1 MMKMSGKPTSPKKS
15 MIDDLPTGV
24 QKNLSPSEQVISYL
38 KTFVIAERTDYI
50 ILTNLRLI
58 HFDEKHLG
66 RYTFKSLP
74 FQKLLQVKAHK
85 GAVVWGEVAFKMEDG
100 STYVLERVPRHELA
114 RFIEKL
120 EIAYNNIAVEPV
132 SMKREGDL
140 LGMTDWEFNKPA
152 EIVFRQQ
159 PTFQAQVAGDPLNE
173 LKLRFARGEI
183 SEEEYRAK
191 LRVLQE
197 K

>member
-1 MMKMSGKPTSPKKS
+1 MSNKSPPPQKNLVDS
-15 MIDDLPTGV
+15 LPIGV
-24 QKNLSPSEQVISYL
+24 KKNLSPNEQVVSYL

-50 ILTNLRLI
+50 ILTNLRLV

-85 GAVVWGEVAFKMEDG
+85 GAVVWGEVTFKMEDG
-100 STYVLERVPRHELA
+100 STYVLERVSRHELA

-120 EIAYNNIAVEPV
+120 EIAYNSIAVEPV

-159 PTFQAQVAGDPLNE
+159 PNFQSQVAGDPLNE
-173 LKLRFARGEI
+173 LKLRFVRGEI
-183 SEEEYRAK
+183 SEEEYKAK

>member
-1 MMKMSGKPTSPKKS
+1 MKINDQTANPQRSPVDS
-15 MIDDLPTGV
+15 LPDGV
-24 QKNLSPSEQVISYL
+24 KKNLSPNEQVISYL
-38 KTFVIAERTDYI
+38 KTFVIAERTNYI

-58 HFDEKHLG
+58 YFDEKHLG

-85 GAVVWGEVAFKMEDG
+85 GAVVWGEVTFKMEDD

-140 LGMTDWEFNKPA
+140 LGMTDWEFNKPT

-159 PTFQAQVAGDPLNE
+159 PNFQSQVAGDPLNE
-173 LKLRFARGEI
+173 LKLRFVRGEI
-183 SEEEYRAK
+183 SEEEYKAK